1 MTRSGR
7 VTQGG
12 YLLVDLMGRYRINE
26 QLSVGVTV
34 TNLFDKVY
42 YRNVGFFNSGYWG
55 EPRRLLFNLRAN
67 F

>member
-1 MTRSGR
+1 
-7 VTQGG
+7 
-12 YLLVDLMGRYRINE
+12 MGRYRINE